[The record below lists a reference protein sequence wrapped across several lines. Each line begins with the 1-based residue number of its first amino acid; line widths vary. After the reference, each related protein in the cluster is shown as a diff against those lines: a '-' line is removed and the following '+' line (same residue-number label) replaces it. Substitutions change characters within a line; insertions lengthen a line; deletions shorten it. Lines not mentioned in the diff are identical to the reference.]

1 MRVVRNDILHALKKP
16 CGTGWKGICCL
27 SCILLPLVLG
37 DIREVRDA
45 AHEVRAAH
53 CPVGPLP
60 PHVLVVPR
68 EMRVEMLLESHVPDE
83 PKPADTALKL
93 DALVNLG
100 DREYIKPKRK

>member
-1 MRVVRNDILHALKKP
+1 MRVVRNDILHALEEP
-16 CGTGWKGICCL
+16 CGTGWQGVCL
-27 SCILLPLVLG
+27 LRSVLLPFVLG

-45 AHEVRAAH
+45 AHEVRTAH

-83 PKPADTALKL
+83 PEPADTALKL
-93 DALVNLG
+93 NALVNLC
-100 DREYIKPKRK
+100 DREDIEPKF